1 MIRECAYH
9 PRHFGFPL
17 IMGEIEPLE
26 DKDVTSGICELCV
39 EIEMEII
46 EEYHANHGA
55 PNKMFSLKNSPVEA
69 GPGESALPGGAP
81 SN

>member
-17 IMGEIEPLE
+17 TMGEIEPLS
-26 DKDVTSGICELCV
+26 DTSVTSGICELCM
-39 EIEMEII
+39 EIEMAII

-55 PNKMFSLKNSPVEA
+55 PDKGGIKNATIQV
-69 GPGESALPGGAP
+69 
-81 SN
+81 